1 MITMRCAKLVGLAQF
16 TCLASYLLPQGGHT
30 HAHTF
35 THTCTHT
42 HTNTHTHIIIMV
54 LHSPFKISNNT

>member
-42 HTNTHTHIIIMV
+42 HTQTHTHT
-54 LHSPFKISNNT
+54 LL